1 MMVFG
6 LGGVVGIVVPV
17 ERAIG
22 RVVIPLAERSA
33 YAVRVALSPLSV
45 LAQSYRARS
54 ELEQLQKDHAI
65 ALSELSQLERVREEN
80 EALRRMLENR
90 HLELKERSI
99 AAPIVSYTQPT
110 ISAGTEQG
118 VREGQLVS
126 AGGVLL
132 GTIDEVRDRQATVL
146 LFTQPRRTEQVL
158 VQTASGAEGILQG
171 RGSYAVISHLSWLD
185 PVVRGERVVTIGQP
199 GIPAGELVGI
209 VGQSVSDETE
219 PFHSVRLEQLETFYK
234 TPFVEVW

>member
-1 MMVFG
+1 MVFG